1 MSRTEASLL
10 PVGLY
15 DQLPPAA
22 EMETRALHSLLQSF
36 GHFGYAQVGAP
47 LLEFEETLL
56 SGKGADLSPHS
67 FRIMD
72 PISRRMLALRADMTM
87 QIARIASDR
96 LRDTPRPLRL
106 CYAGQTLR
114 VQSES
119 LDPRRQFRQ
128 IGIELIAETT
138 LKDGADAEVIGVTLA
153 ALHAT
158 GLTDLT
164 LDLNAPGLVRAL
176 LTPLG
181 LSAET
186 QQDLERSLAR
196 KDSTMLA
203 GAALP
208 DRLRDILHRLIKAS
222 GSAAHALP
230 LLREVTLTEATAR
243 QRDQLCTL
251 VETLQAQWPELAIS
265 MDVTGMRGFEYHH
278 GVSFSLFSARTS
290 AELGRGGRYMLDE
303 TSEATGATLYLD
315 ALHPL
320 LQPPAE
326 RTRLLICGKADA
338 AQLKD
343 LQAQGFQTLLGA
355 PNITH
360 ETEARIRAK
369 AERCGAAWLAGQII
383 EMKE

>member
-22 EMETRALHSLLQSF
+22 EMETHALHTLLRSF

-56 SGKGADLSPHS
+56 SGKGADLGPHS

-72 PISRRMLALRADMTM
+72 PISHRMLALRADMTM

-96 LRDTPRPLRL
+96 LRDEPRPLRL

-119 LDPRRQFRQ
+119 LHPRRQFRQ
-128 IGIELIAETT
+128 VGIELISETT
-138 LKDGADAEVIGVTLA
+138 LNDGADAEVIGVALS

-158 GLTDLT
+158 GLTDIC

-176 LTPLG
+176 LAPLG
-181 LSAET
+181 MKTEA

-196 KDSTMLA
+196 KDPTMLTGA
-203 GAALP
+203 GLP
-208 DRLRDILHRLIKAS
+208 DRLRDILLTLIKAS

-230 LLREVTLTEATAR
+230 ILRDVALTEATAK
-243 QRDQLCTL
+243 QRDQLCAL
-251 VETLQAQWPELAIS
+251 VETLNRQWPDLAIS

-278 GVSFSLFSARTS
+278 GVSFSFFSAATS

-315 ALHPL
+315 AMHPL
-320 LQPPAE
+320 LTPPAA
-326 RTRLLICGKADA
+326 RKRLLICGPIDPAT
-338 AQLKD
+338 LNEW
-343 LQAQGFQTLLGA
+343 QAQNFQTLLA
-355 PNITH
+355 SPDSAN
-360 ETEARIRAK
+360 ETEARERAR
-369 AERCGAAWLAGQII
+369 AERCDAIWLSGKMID
-383 EMKE
+383 MKE